1 MKTYN
6 EFTPVMIECD
16 KCNTVQAAIV
26 EHTRVWNTHDH
37 HCVSCQN
44 IITESEWK
52 EIKPFIKL

>member
-1 MKTYN
+1 MKTEY

-16 KCNTVQAAIV
+16 KCSTVQAAIV
-26 EHTRVWNTHDH
+26 EHIIPFNTYIH

-44 IITESEWK
+44 IITESEWN